1 MKEIWKPVIGYH
13 DIRGDRFMASN
24 TGKIKSCVTGKVL
37 KTYVGNR
44 GYESLRL
51 TVDGV
56 KKSITIHR
64 AVALAFIPNP
74 NQYAEIN
81 HKDGNKLNN
90 SLNNLEWCTRSQNER
105 HKFDTGLYDPSRI
118 SGEHNGNHKLTVENV
133 KYIREHFQR
142 KSKEFGAT
150 PLCKK
155 FGVNQKTVMDVVNRK
170 IWKNV

>member
-13 DIRGDRFMASN
+13 DIRGNRFMASN
-24 TGKIKSCVTGKVL
+24 TGKIKSCVTGKIL
-37 KTYVGNR
+37 KTYISCR

-51 TVDGV
+51 TVDGE
-56 KKSITIHR
+56 KKSITVHR

-105 HKFDTGLYDPSRI
+105 HKFDTGLYDPIRI
-118 SGEHNGNHKLTVENV
+118 SGERNGNHKLTVENV
-133 KYIREHFQR
+133 KYIREHFQSR
-142 KSKEFGAT
+142 SKEFGAT

-155 FGVNQKTVMDVVNRK
+155 FNVSRKTIVDVVDRK